1 MRQRCPAFCVGT
13 AFIGTGNVVGNVLLP
28 SLIKH
33 RLPEKLGL
41 MTSIYTTV
49 MGGFAALASGLSV
62 PLVNGFGL
70 GWR

>member
-1 MRQRCPAFCVGT
+1 
-13 AFIGTGNVVGNVLLP
+13 VLLP